1 LKSEEIT
8 MARQLMIIRAVLS
21 VILLSALLGNIFIP
35 KASARSAP
43 IEPRAGALKT
53 WVITSGAQIQSPAP
67 PGPKAT
73 KEEVVELLSLQSQ
86 RTKSALETIRY
97 WDSGSP
103 SYRWNEIAFKVA
115 TDSSSSVVTERMLAL
130 LNVAIY
136 DAMVAAWDS
145 KYKYNRRRPAEVE
158 TKLMPVIPS
167 PESPSYPSEHA
178 VAAGAASAVL
188 SYLFPDKA
196 KLLADK
202 AEECGN
208 SRLLAG
214 VQYRSDVVAGL
225 QLGSQTAQ
233 LVIEWAKTDGSGAKW
248 TGSVPTEP
256 GLWNGTNPYDP
267 QLAKWKTW
275 VLSSGS
281 QLRPKPPAFDAA
293 AMNEV
298 KEAAKNPR
306 AKREAYYWAIT
317 SLPRYWNDL
326 ASLKIFEYKLDRNP
340 PQAARVYAVLSTAYY
355 DSLVACWDAKYAYWG
370 IRPFQYDL
378 EFKPL
383 ITTPNFPGY
392 PSGHAMLSGT
402 AAAMLSY
409 LFPADSEFFNK
420 QAEAAAESRL
430 LAGVHFRLDNEVG
443 LTLGRS
449 VASVAIE
456 RARLDGSE
464 QPGVR
469 RER

>member
-1 LKSEEIT
+1 MTRRLI
-8 MARQLMIIRAVLS
+8 IIRVALS
-21 VILLSALLGNIFIP
+21 VILLSAPLGNMLTP
-35 KASARSAP
+35 HASARSTP
-43 IEPRAGALKT
+43 IEPGAGAWKT
-53 WVITSGAQIQSPAP
+53 WVIISGTQIQTPAP

-73 KEEVVELLSLQSQ
+73 KDEVVELLSLQTRRNKSQ
-86 RTKSALETIRY
+86 LETIHY

-103 SYRWNEIAFKVA
+103 SYRWNEIAFRVA
-115 TDSSSSVVTERMLAL
+115 TDSSASVVTERMLAL

-136 DAMVAAWDS
+136 DAMVAAWNS

-158 TKLMPVIPS
+158 TKLAPVVPV

-196 KLLADK
+196 KILVDK

-214 VQYRSDVVAGL
+214 VQYRSDVAAGL
-225 QLGSQTAQ
+225 QLGRQIAR
-233 LVIEWAKTDGSGAKW
+233 LVIERAKTDGSDAKW
-248 TGSVPTEP
+248 TGAVPATP

-267 QLAKWKTW
+267 QMATWKTW

-281 QLRPKPPAFDAA
+281 QLRPKPPAFDSA
-293 AMNEV
+293 AMAEV

-326 ASLKIFEYKLDRNP
+326 ASLKIFEYKLDRHP

-370 IRPFQYDL
+370 IRPFQFDP

-383 ITTPNFPGY
+383 LTTPNFPGY

-409 LFPADSEFFNK
+409 LFPPDSDFFNR
-420 QAEAAAESRL
+420 QAEAAAASRL
-430 LAGVHFRLDNEVG
+430 LGGVHFRLDNEVG
-443 LTLGRS
+443 LALGRA
-449 VASVAIE
+449 VASIAIE

-464 QPGVR
+464 QLGGR
-469 RER
+469 REK